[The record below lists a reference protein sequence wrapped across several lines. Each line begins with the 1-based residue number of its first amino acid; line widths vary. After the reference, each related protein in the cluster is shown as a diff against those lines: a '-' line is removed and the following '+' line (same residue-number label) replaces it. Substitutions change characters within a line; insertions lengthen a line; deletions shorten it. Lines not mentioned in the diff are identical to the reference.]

1 MGDSYVWIRNLGR
14 VAIVE
19 DDEGSVVIPSDRLPI
34 YSEEIPSL
42 T

>member
-1 MGDSYVWIRNLGR
+1 MGRSYVSIRNLGR
-14 VAIVE
+14 VTIVE
-19 DDEGSVVIPSDRLPI
+19 DDEGSVDIPPDRLPI